1 MVRTRAIILSANAS
15 FFNYISFFRS
25 KGLLFYGLKKGT
37 PHLSGIPAVRNHQT
51 HHIRVFDMSCK
62 KIRDARASLSNT
74 WYTFPTLAL
83 SKSGLQVGTNKHP
96 LSAGLIQLPGTYELV
111 QTDYSTAECVW
122 QYKIKKYMQ
131 KHFLLL
137 NTKNVPIKSVRFY
150 LIILF

>member
-37 PHLSGIPAVRNHQT
+37 PRLSGIPAVRNHQT

-83 SKSGLQVGTNKHP
+83 SKSGLWVKNKRVL
-96 LSAGLIQLPGTYELV
+96 LSAGLAPAPHAYIIKNICSLQANIV
-111 QTDYSTAECVW
+111 FFANCV
-122 QYKIKKYMQ
+122 
-131 KHFLLL
+131 L
-137 NTKNVPIKSVRFY
+137 
-150 LIILF
+150 